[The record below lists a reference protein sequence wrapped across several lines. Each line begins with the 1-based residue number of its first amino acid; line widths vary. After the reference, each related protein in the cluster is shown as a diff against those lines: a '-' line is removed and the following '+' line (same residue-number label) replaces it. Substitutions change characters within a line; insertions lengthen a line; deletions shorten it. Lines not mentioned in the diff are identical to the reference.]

1 LTAAGAAR
9 GFHARLPSAGSATQ
23 VGSMRQRAVP
33 SFAELEEIPGEVA
46 RALGELL
53 ARLDRARYMRFL
65 DAMYHYTRG
74 SGAKIRQVHDSSD
87 AEDVRGVFG
96 ELESEET
103 EHYRLAEADLEA
115 LGGRVSSAAP
125 PAVVAFDRTWR
136 GLSAHGYCAY
146 LGAAYVFEN
155 IARHLQQPVREALG
169 RLALDRSQTR
179 WVRVHMGADL
189 EHGAAVAAVCRRH
202 FEHGP
207 GAMLAGARSAAD
219 AWLGVF
225 AEALR

>member
-1 LTAAGAAR
+1 MQPKQAN
-9 GFHARLPSAGSATQ
+9 S
-23 VGSMRQRAVP
+23 
-33 SFAELEEIPGEVA
+33 SFAELEAIPAEVA

-74 SGAKIRQVHDSSD
+74 SGAKIRQVYDASD
-87 AEDVRGVFG
+87 AEDVRAVFDN
-96 ELESEET
+96 LESEET

-115 LGGRVSSAAP
+115 LGGRVSSAPP

-136 GLSAHGYCAY
+136 GLAAHGYCAY

-155 IARHLQQPVREALG
+155 IAGHLAQPVREALG
-169 RLALDRSQTR
+169 RLALDRAQTR

-189 EHGAAVAAVCRRH
+189 EHGAAVAALCRAH
-202 FEHGP
+202 FERAP
-207 GAMLAGARSAAD
+207 DAMLAGARSAAD

-225 AEALR
+225 SEALG